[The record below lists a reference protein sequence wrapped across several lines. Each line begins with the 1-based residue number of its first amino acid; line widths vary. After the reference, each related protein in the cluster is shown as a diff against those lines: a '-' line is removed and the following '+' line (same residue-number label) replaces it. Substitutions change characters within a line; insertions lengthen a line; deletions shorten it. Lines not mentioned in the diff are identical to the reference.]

1 MPKKYIHERG
11 RLTDSYADGHKYVF
25 EARAVVYGEED
36 LVTGLAS
43 FLSEVGIIPIICA
56 SGGESGLLR
65 QKILY
70 IIPDAENIGI
80 RIIEGADFVEINEEA
95 RKIDPD
101 FFIGNSKGYRIARDM
116 KKPLIRVGFPIHDR
130 LGGARIIHVG
140 YRSADSSS
148 LIPSNTIIATRQESS
163 PVGYT
168 YM

>member
-56 SGGESGLLR
+56 SGVESGLLR

-140 YRSADSSS
+140 YRRADSSS
-148 LIPSNTIIATRQESS
+148 LIPYQIQL
-163 PVGYT
+163 
-168 YM
+168 